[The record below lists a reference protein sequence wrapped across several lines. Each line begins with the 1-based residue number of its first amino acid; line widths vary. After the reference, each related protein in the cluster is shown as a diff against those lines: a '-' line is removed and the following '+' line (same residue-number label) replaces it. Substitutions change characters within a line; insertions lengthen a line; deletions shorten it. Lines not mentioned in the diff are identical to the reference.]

1 MKIAFKNFLTTL
13 KRYKVAS
20 LLNIAGLALAFAAF
34 YMIMAQVH
42 SSMTFNRAL
51 KDNERVY
58 MVSPYHEHLGEWA
71 ENVPNPICYEVAE
84 EWPQV
89 EAIASMNCFGD
100 DVPVWIK
107 REGENYERSKM
118 TVVRCT
124 SSILDVFSFDIIAGN
139 VDDFKQKDAVVL
151 SQSTAD
157 AMGITIGSII
167 NLDEGN
173 VKPGTPLT
181 VVALFKDFPENTILA
196 GREAFRNDNREYGMV
211 NNNWNYSVFV
221 KMRPGADTA
230 DYVSLW
236 QKKYKE
242 FSQAAYAEYVAATG
256 RELSEEQ
263 KNSMFNMPVRLMPMD
278 EFYFNTE
285 YENYPCGS
293 LGGTMTMLA
302 IALVIVVVAF
312 INFVNF
318 FMALVPVRMR
328 SVNICKVFGA
338 GQWTLRMN
346 FFFEAAGLVVIALVV
361 ALCTV
366 SLVDGSVVS
375 EYAAY
380 SLDVGDNMVAVVLVL
395 VIALAM
401 AIVAAAYPAFYIT
414 RFNASMAVKRGF
426 ASSKAGRA
434 LRAGLVAVQFIVSM
448 VLMILALVF
457 SMQYAYMVR
466 YNVGIDRENL
476 LVVYAEDLGTKHE
489 LFVEKLAENP
499 NVAAVTSTNWEI
511 FASDGY
517 NVRIIDGKEIKM
529 QVHYVRH
536 NAPEV
541 LGIPVIMGSG
551 FVKGTPGYLI
561 TDYTSQATG
570 LGIGDKW
577 DGEDIIGVIPHVNL
591 VGANGNRVNTMLYS
605 QGKSNYRVFFYVR
618 LNRNVDVEAA
628 FRDICSIAKEIE
640 PNAYE
645 PQVEFV
651 DDTIARIYGDT
662 KKQTVLISMFAI
674 IAVVISLMGVFGVVL
689 FETQHR
695 RSEIAVR
702 KVYGATVGGVVAM
715 FNRRYLSIIAVC
727 FVIAAPVAWIIAGG
741 WLCRFVNHIE
751 LALWLPLSVLA
762 VVTAITV
769 VLVTLRSLKAATEN
783 PADVVKS
790 N

>member
-34 YMIMAQVH
+34 YMIMAQVY
-42 SSMTFNRAL
+42 SSMTFNRAI
-51 KDNERVY
+51 KDCERVY

-71 ENVPNPICYEVAE
+71 ENAPNPICYETAAE
-84 EWPQV
+84 LPYV

-100 DVPVWIK
+100 DEPVWIK
-107 REGENYERSKM
+107 REGENYERNKM

-139 VDDFKQKDAVVL
+139 VDDFKQKDAVVV
-151 SQSTAD
+151 SQSAAD
-157 AMGITIGSII
+157 VMGITVGSII
-167 NLDEGN
+167 NLDEGD
-173 VKPGTPLT
+173 VRPGTPLT

-196 GREAFRNDNREYGMV
+196 GREAFRNDNREFGMV

-242 FSQAAYAEYVAATG
+242 YSQVAYAEYVAATG

-285 YENYPCGS
+285 YRYYPCGS
-293 LGGTMTMLA
+293 WGVTMTMLA

-346 FFFEAAGLVVIALVV
+346 FFFEAVGLVVIALAV
-361 ALCTV
+361 ALCAV

-375 EYAAY
+375 EYATY
-380 SLDVGDNMVAVVLVL
+380 SLAVGDNVAAVVLVL
-395 VIALAM
+395 LIALAM
-401 AIVAAAYPAFYIT
+401 AVCAAVYPAFYIT
-414 RFNASMAVKRGF
+414 RFNASMAVKKGF
-426 ASSKAGRA
+426 ASSKAGRV

-457 SMQYAYMVR
+457 SMQYEYMIR
-466 YNVGIDRENL
+466 YDVGIDRENL
-476 LVVYAEDLGTKHE
+476 LVIESEDLATKHE

-499 NVAAVTSTNWEI
+499 NIAAVTSTNWEI

-517 NVRIIDGKEIKM
+517 NGRIIDGKEIKM
-529 QVHYVRH
+529 QIHYVRH

-541 LGIPVIMGSG
+541 FGIPVIMGHG

-577 DGEDIIGVIPHVNL
+577 DGEEVVGVIPHVNF
-591 VGANGNRVNTMLYS
+591 VGANMAKTNTMFYS
-605 QGKSNYRVFFYVR
+605 QGKSDYRKYFYVR
-618 LNRNVDVEAA
+618 LHKNVDVEAVY
-628 FRDICSIAKEIE
+628 RDICSIAKEIE
-640 PNAYE
+640 PNAYDPE
-645 PQVEFV
+645 IGFV
-651 DDTIARIYGDT
+651 DDAIARIYGDT

-674 IAVVISLMGVFGVVL
+674 IAVVISLMGVFGIVL

-727 FVIAAPVAWIIAGG
+727 FVIAAPVAWLIADD
-741 WLCRFVNHIE
+741 WLQQFVNRIE
-751 LALWLPLSVLA
+751 LALWLPLAVVAVVA
-762 VVTAITV
+762 VVTAA
-769 VLVTLRSLKAATEN
+769 LVTQRSLKAATEN
-783 PADVVKS
+783 PADVVKT

>member
-1 MKIAFKNFLTTL
+1 MKIALKNFLTTL
-13 KRYKVAS
+13 KRYKIAS

-34 YMIMAQVH
+34 YMIMSQVH
-42 SSMTFNRAL
+42 SSMTFNKAI

-58 MVSPYHEHLGEWA
+58 MVSPYFEAFGNWS
-71 ENVPNPICYEVAE
+71 ENVPNPICYETAAE
-84 EWPQV
+84 LPCV
-89 EAIASMNCFGD
+89 EAIASMNPFGD

-107 REGENYERSKM
+107 RDGENYERNKM

-124 SSILDVFSFDIIAGN
+124 SSIIDVFSFDIIAGN
-139 VDDFKQKDAVVL
+139 IDDFKQKDAVVL

-157 AMGITIGSII
+157 AMGITVGSII

-181 VVALFKDFPENTILA
+181 VVALFKDFSENTILA
-196 GREAFRNDNREYGMV
+196 GREAFRNDNREYGMD
-211 NNNWNYSVFV
+211 NGNWNYSVFV
-221 KMRPGADTA
+221 KLRTDANPA

-236 QKKYKE
+236 SKKHYE
-242 FSQAAYAEYVAATG
+242 FSQARYAEYVAATG
-256 RELSEEQ
+256 RELSEE
-263 KNSMFNMPVRLMPMD
+263 KRNSMFNMPVRLMPMD

-285 YENYPCGS
+285 YEHYSCGS
-293 LGGTMTMLA
+293 LGVTMTMLA
-302 IALVIVVVAF
+302 IALIIVVVAF

-346 FFFEAAGLVVIALVV
+346 FFFEAVGLVLIALAV

-366 SLVDGSVVS
+366 SLIDGSVVS
-375 EYAAY
+375 EYSTY
-380 SLDVGDNMVAVVLVL
+380 SLAVGDNIAAVMLVL
-395 VIALAM
+395 LIAM
-401 AIVAAAYPAFYIT
+401 AMAVCAAVYPAFYIT
-414 RFNASMAVKRGF
+414 RFNASMAVRKGF

-457 SMQYAYMVR
+457 SMRYKYMIR
-466 YNVGIDRENL
+466 YDVGIDRENL
-476 LVVYAEDLGTKHE
+476 LVIEAEDLGTKHE
-489 LFVEKLAENP
+489 LFVQKLAENP
-499 NVAAVTSTNWEI
+499 NISAVTSTNWEI

-517 NVRIIDGKEIKM
+517 NGRIIDGKEVRM

-541 LGIPVIMGSG
+541 LGIPVIMGNG
-551 FVKGTPGYLI
+551 FVKGIPGYLI

-577 DGEDIIGVIPHVNL
+577 DGEDIIGVIPHINL
-591 VGANGNRVNTMLYS
+591 VGANKAKVNTMFYS
-605 QGKSNYRVFFYVR
+605 QGTSNYRVFFYVR
-618 LNRNVDVEAA
+618 LNKNVDVEAVY
-628 FRDICSIAKEIE
+628 RDICSIAKEIE
-640 PNAYE
+640 PHAYE
-645 PQVEFV
+645 PEIEFV
-651 DDTIARIYGDT
+651 DESIAKIYGDT
-662 KKQTVLISMFAI
+662 KKQTILISMFAL
-674 IAVVISLMGVFGVVL
+674 IAVAISLMGVFGIVL

-715 FNRRYLSIIAVC
+715 FNRRYLSIIVVC
-727 FVIAAPVAWIIAGG
+727 FVIAVPVAWLIAEN
-741 WLCRFVNHIE
+741 WLQQFVNRIE
-751 LALWLPLSVLA
+751 LALWLPLVVFA
-762 VVTAITV
+762 VVAIVTV
-769 VLVTLRSLKAATEN
+769 ALVTLRSLKAATEN

>member
-34 YMIMAQVH
+34 YMIMAQVY
-42 SSMTFNRAL
+42 SSMTFNRAI
-51 KDNERVY
+51 KDCERVY

-71 ENVPNPICYEVAE
+71 ENVPNPICYETAAE
-84 EWPQV
+84 LPYV

-100 DVPVWIK
+100 DEPVWIK
-107 REGENYERSKM
+107 REGENYERNKM

-139 VDDFKQKDAVVL
+139 VDDFKQKDAVVV
-151 SQSTAD
+151 SQSAAD
-157 AMGITIGSII
+157 VMGITVGSII
-167 NLDEGN
+167 NLDEGD
-173 VKPGTPLT
+173 VRPGTPLT

-196 GREAFRNDNREYGMV
+196 GREAFRNDNREFGMV

-221 KMRPGADTA
+221 KMRQGADTA

-242 FSQAAYAEYVAATG
+242 YSQVAYAEYVAATG

-285 YENYPCGS
+285 YRYYPCGS
-293 LGGTMTMLA
+293 WGVTMTMLA

-346 FFFEAAGLVVIALVV
+346 FFFEAVGLVVIALAV
-361 ALCTV
+361 ALCAV

-375 EYAAY
+375 EYATY
-380 SLDVGDNMVAVVLVL
+380 SLAIGDNVAAVVLVL
-395 VIALAM
+395 LIALAM
-401 AIVAAAYPAFYIT
+401 AVCAAVYPAFYIT
-414 RFNASMAVKRGF
+414 RFNASMAVKKGF
-426 ASSKAGRA
+426 ASSKAGRV

-457 SMQYAYMVR
+457 SMQYEYMIR
-466 YNVGIDRENL
+466 YDVGIDRENL
-476 LVVYAEDLGTKHE
+476 LVIESEDLATKHE

-499 NVAAVTSTNWEI
+499 NIAAVTSTNWEI

-517 NVRIIDGKEIKM
+517 NGRIIDGKEIKM
-529 QVHYVRH
+529 QIHYVRH

-541 LGIPVIMGSG
+541 FGIPVIMGHG

-577 DGEDIIGVIPHVNL
+577 DGEEVVGVIPHVNF
-591 VGANGNRVNTMLYS
+591 VGANMAKTNTMFYS
-605 QGKSNYRVFFYVR
+605 QGKSDYRKYFYVR
-618 LNRNVDVEAA
+618 LHKNVDVEAVY
-628 FRDICSIAKEIE
+628 RDICSIAKEIE
-640 PNAYE
+640 PNAYDPE
-645 PQVEFV
+645 IGFV
-651 DDTIARIYGDT
+651 DDAIARIYGDT

-674 IAVVISLMGVFGVVL
+674 IAVVISLMGVFGIVL

-715 FNRRYLSIIAVC
+715 FNRRYLSIIAAC
-727 FVIAAPVAWIIAGG
+727 FVIAAPVAWFIADD
-741 WLCRFVNHIE
+741 WLQQFVNRVE
-751 LALWLPLSVLA
+751 LTIWLPLAVLVA
-762 VVTAITV
+762 VLLVTV
-769 VLVTLRSLKAATEN
+769 SLVTLRSWKAATEN

>member
-34 YMIMAQVH
+34 YMIMSQVY
-42 SSMTFNRAL
+42 SSMTFNRAI
-51 KDNERVY
+51 KDCERVY

-71 ENVPNPICYEVAE
+71 ENAPNPICYETAAE
-84 EWPQV
+84 LPYV

-100 DVPVWIK
+100 DEPVWIK
-107 REGENYERSKM
+107 REGENYERNKM

-139 VDDFKQKDAVVL
+139 IDDFKQKDAVVL

-157 AMGITIGSII
+157 AMGITVGSTI

-230 DYVSLW
+230 DYVALW
-236 QKKYKE
+236 KKKHRE
-242 FSQAAYAEYVAATG
+242 FSEAAYAEYVAATG

-285 YENYPCGS
+285 YRYYSNSSWGV
-293 LGGTMTMLA
+293 TMTMLA
-302 IALVIVVVAF
+302 IALVIVIVAF

-346 FFFEAAGLVVIALVV
+346 FFFEAVGLVLIALAV

-375 EYAAY
+375 EYATY
-380 SLDVGDNMVAVVLVL
+380 SLAVGDNVAAVVLVL
-395 VIALAM
+395 LIALAM
-401 AIVAAAYPAFYIT
+401 AVCAAVYPAFYIT
-414 RFNASMAVKRGF
+414 RFNASMAVKKGF

-434 LRAGLVAVQFIVSM
+434 MRAGLVAVQFVVSM

-457 SMQYAYMVR
+457 SMQYEYMIR
-466 YNVGIDRENL
+466 YDVGIDRENL
-476 LVVYAEDLGTKHE
+476 LVIESEDLATKHE

-499 NVAAVTSTNWEI
+499 NIAAATSTNWEI

-529 QVHYVRH
+529 QIHYVRH

-541 LGIPVIMGSG
+541 FGIPVIMGHG

-577 DGEDIIGVIPHVNL
+577 DGEEIVGVIPHINL
-591 VGANGNRVNTMLYS
+591 VGANMAKTNTMLYS
-605 QGKSNYRVFFYVR
+605 QGESNYRMYFYVR
-618 LNRNVDVEAA
+618 LHKNVDVEAVY
-628 FRDICSIAKEIE
+628 RDICSIAKGIE
-640 PNAYE
+640 PNAYD
-645 PQVEFV
+645 PKIEFV
-651 DDTIARIYGDT
+651 DDAIAKIYGDT

-674 IAVVISLMGVFGVVL
+674 IAVVISLMGVFGIVL

-702 KVYGATVGGVVAM
+702 KVYGATVCGVVAM
-715 FNRRYLSIIAVC
+715 FNRRYLSIIVVC
-727 FVIAAPVAWIIAGG
+727 FVVAAPLAWFIADR
-741 WLCRFVNHIE
+741 WLQQFVNRIE
-751 LALWLPLSVLA
+751 VALWLPLAVLA
-762 VVTAITV
+762 VVTVVTV
-769 VLVTLRSLKAATEN
+769 ALVTLRSLKAATEN
-783 PADVVKS
+783 PAEVVKT

>member
-34 YMIMAQVH
+34 YMIMAQVY
-42 SSMTFNRAL
+42 SSMTFNRAI
-51 KDNERVY
+51 KDCERVY

-71 ENVPNPICYEVAE
+71 ENVPNPICYETAAE
-84 EWPQV
+84 LPYV

-100 DVPVWIK
+100 DEPVWIK
-107 REGENYERSKM
+107 REGENYERNKM

-139 VDDFKQKDAVVL
+139 VDDFKQKDAVVV
-151 SQSTAD
+151 SQSAAD
-157 AMGITIGSII
+157 VMGITVGSII
-167 NLDEGN
+167 NLDEGD
-173 VKPGTPLT
+173 VRPGTPLT

-196 GREAFRNDNREYGMV
+196 GREAFRNDNREFGMV

-221 KMRPGADTA
+221 KMRLGADTA

-242 FSQAAYAEYVAATG
+242 YSQVAYAEYVAATG

-285 YENYPCGS
+285 YRYYPCGS
-293 LGGTMTMLA
+293 WGVTMTMLA

-346 FFFEAAGLVVIALVV
+346 FFFEAVGLVVIALAV
-361 ALCTV
+361 ALCAV

-375 EYAAY
+375 EYATY
-380 SLDVGDNMVAVVLVL
+380 SLAVGDNVAAVVLVL
-395 VIALAM
+395 LIALAM
-401 AIVAAAYPAFYIT
+401 AVCAAVYPAFYIT
-414 RFNASMAVKRGF
+414 RFNASMAVKKGF
-426 ASSKAGRA
+426 ASSKAGRV

-457 SMQYAYMVR
+457 SMQYGYMIR
-466 YNVGIDRENL
+466 YDVGIDRENL
-476 LVVYAEDLGTKHE
+476 LVIESEDLATKHE

-499 NVAAVTSTNWEI
+499 NIAAVTSTNWEI

-517 NVRIIDGKEIKM
+517 NGGIIDGKEIKM
-529 QVHYVRH
+529 QIHYVRH

-541 LGIPVIMGSG
+541 FGIPVIMGHG

-577 DGEDIIGVIPHVNL
+577 DGEEVVGVIPHVNF
-591 VGANGNRVNTMLYS
+591 VGANMAKTNTMFYS
-605 QGKSNYRVFFYVR
+605 QGKSDYRKYFYVR
-618 LNRNVDVEAA
+618 LHKNVDVEAVY
-628 FRDICSIAKEIE
+628 RDICSIAKEIE
-640 PNAYE
+640 PNAYDPE
-645 PQVEFV
+645 IGFV
-651 DDTIARIYGDT
+651 DDAIARIYGDT

-674 IAVVISLMGVFGVVL
+674 IAVVISLMGVFGIVL

-727 FVIAAPVAWIIAGG
+727 FVIAAPVAWLIADD
-741 WLCRFVNHIE
+741 WLQQFVNRIE
-751 LALWLPLSVLA
+751 LALWLPLAVVAVVA
-762 VVTAITV
+762 VVTAA
-769 VLVTLRSLKAATEN
+769 LVTLRSLKAATEN
-783 PADVVKS
+783 PADVVKT

>member
-34 YMIMAQVH
+34 YMIMAQVY
-42 SSMTFNRAL
+42 SSMTFNRAI
-51 KDNERVY
+51 KDSERVY

-71 ENVPNPICYEVAE
+71 ENVPNPICYETAAE
-84 EWPQV
+84 LPYV

-100 DVPVWIK
+100 DEPVWIK
-107 REGENYERSKM
+107 REGENYERNKM

-139 VDDFKQKDAVVL
+139 VDDFKQKDAVVV
-151 SQSTAD
+151 SQSAAD
-157 AMGITIGSII
+157 VMGITVGSII
-167 NLDEGN
+167 NLDEGD
-173 VKPGTPLT
+173 VRPGTPLT

-196 GREAFRNDNREYGMV
+196 GREAFRNDNREFGMV

-242 FSQAAYAEYVAATG
+242 YSQVAYAEYVAATG

-285 YENYPCGS
+285 YRYYPCGS
-293 LGGTMTMLA
+293 WGVTMTMLA

-346 FFFEAAGLVVIALVV
+346 FFFEAVGLVVIALAV
-361 ALCTV
+361 ALCAV

-375 EYAAY
+375 EYATY
-380 SLDVGDNMVAVVLVL
+380 SLAVGDNVAAVVLVL
-395 VIALAM
+395 LIALAM
-401 AIVAAAYPAFYIT
+401 AVCAAVYPAFYIT
-414 RFNASMAVKRGF
+414 RFNASMAVKKGF
-426 ASSKAGRA
+426 ASSKAGRV

-457 SMQYAYMVR
+457 SMQYEYMIR
-466 YNVGIDRENL
+466 YDVGIDRENL
-476 LVVYAEDLGTKHE
+476 LVIESEDLATKHE

-499 NVAAVTSTNWEI
+499 NIAAVTSTNWEI

-517 NVRIIDGKEIKM
+517 NGRIIDGKEIKM
-529 QVHYVRH
+529 QIHYVRH

-541 LGIPVIMGSG
+541 FGIPVIMGHG

-577 DGEDIIGVIPHVNL
+577 DGEEVVGVIPHVNF
-591 VGANGNRVNTMLYS
+591 VGANMAKTNTMFYS
-605 QGKSNYRVFFYVR
+605 QGKSDYRKYFYVR
-618 LNRNVDVEAA
+618 LHKNVDVEAVY
-628 FRDICSIAKEIE
+628 RDICSIAKEIE
-640 PNAYE
+640 PNAYDPE
-645 PQVEFV
+645 IGFV
-651 DDTIARIYGDT
+651 DDAIARIYGDT

-674 IAVVISLMGVFGVVL
+674 IAVVISLMGVFGIVL

-727 FVIAAPVAWIIAGG
+727 FVIAAPVAWLIADD
-741 WLCRFVNHIE
+741 WLQQFVNRIE
-751 LALWLPLSVLA
+751 LALWLPLAVLA
-762 VVTAITV
+762 VVAVVTAA
-769 VLVTLRSLKAATEN
+769 LVTLRSLKAATEN
-783 PADVVKS
+783 PADVVKT

>member
-34 YMIMAQVH
+34 YMIMAQVY
-42 SSMTFNRAL
+42 SSMTFNRAI
-51 KDNERVY
+51 KDCERVY

-71 ENVPNPICYEVAE
+71 ENVPNPICYETAAE
-84 EWPQV
+84 LPYV

-100 DVPVWIK
+100 DEPVWIK
-107 REGENYERSKM
+107 REGENYERNKM

-139 VDDFKQKDAVVL
+139 VDDFKQKDAVVV
-151 SQSTAD
+151 SQSAAD
-157 AMGITIGSII
+157 VMGITVGSII
-167 NLDEGN
+167 NLDEGD
-173 VKPGTPLT
+173 VRPGTPLT

-196 GREAFRNDNREYGMV
+196 GREAFRNDNREFGMV

-221 KMRPGADTA
+221 KMRQGADTA

-242 FSQAAYAEYVAATG
+242 YSQVAYAEYVAATG

-285 YENYPCGS
+285 YRYYPCGS
-293 LGGTMTMLA
+293 WGVTMTMLA

-346 FFFEAAGLVVIALVV
+346 FFFEAVGLVVIALAV
-361 ALCTV
+361 ALCAV

-375 EYAAY
+375 EYATY
-380 SLDVGDNMVAVVLVL
+380 SLAIGDNVAAVVLVL
-395 VIALAM
+395 LIALAM
-401 AIVAAAYPAFYIT
+401 AVCAAVYPAFYIT
-414 RFNASMAVKRGF
+414 RFNASMAVKKGF
-426 ASSKAGRA
+426 ASSKAGRV

-457 SMQYAYMVR
+457 SMQYEYMIR
-466 YNVGIDRENL
+466 YDVGIDRENL
-476 LVVYAEDLGTKHE
+476 LVIESEDLATKHE

-499 NVAAVTSTNWEI
+499 NIAAVTSTNWEI

-517 NVRIIDGKEIKM
+517 NGRIIDGKEIKM
-529 QVHYVRH
+529 QIHYVRH

-541 LGIPVIMGSG
+541 FGIPVIMGHG

-577 DGEDIIGVIPHVNL
+577 DGEEVVGVIPHVNF
-591 VGANGNRVNTMLYS
+591 VGANMAKTNTMFYS
-605 QGKSNYRVFFYVR
+605 QGKSDYRKYFYVR
-618 LNRNVDVEAA
+618 LHKNVDVEAVC
-628 FRDICSIAKEIE
+628 RDICSIAKEIE
-640 PNAYE
+640 PNAYDPE
-645 PQVEFV
+645 IGFV
-651 DDTIARIYGDT
+651 DDAIARIYGDT

-674 IAVVISLMGVFGVVL
+674 IAVVISLMGVFGIVL

-727 FVIAAPVAWIIAGG
+727 FVIAAPVAWFIADD
-741 WLCRFVNHIE
+741 WLQQFVNRVE
-751 LALWLPLSVLA
+751 LTIWLPLAVLVA
-762 VVTAITV
+762 VLLVTV
-769 VLVTLRSLKAATEN
+769 SLVTLRSWKAATEN